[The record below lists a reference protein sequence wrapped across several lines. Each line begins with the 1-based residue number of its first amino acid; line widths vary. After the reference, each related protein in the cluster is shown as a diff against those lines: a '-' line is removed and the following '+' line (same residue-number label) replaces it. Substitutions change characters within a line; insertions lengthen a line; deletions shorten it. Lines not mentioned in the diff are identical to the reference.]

1 VPCYCKN
8 RWTNDGSAPASDG
21 AASPALP
28 LSTSA
33 AAAADPS
40 LANSASISRSGA
52 HGAYSLRAPA
62 PAELAWAD
70 LTCSVADLKTLAP
83 KVILQ
88 PDSGVVVPGELCALV
103 GPSGAGKSTL
113 LDMLAGRKTTGKLG
127 GHVLMSGRPV
137 GRTFKRTSAYV
148 AQEDVF
154 VPTMTARET
163 LRFHAKLRAERGTPL
178 RALEERM
185 DAVLETMGLARAAN
199 TAVGGMLPTGIAVR
213 GLSGGER
220 RRLTIACSLV
230 ALPSILF
237 LDEPTTGL
245 DSFAAYNIMEHM
257 ARLAAGGHAV
267 IATIHQP
274 RQSIWDMF
282 HKVLVL
288 SEGHQLFFGPPDAA
302 VGWFDRGLGYPY
314 QAARDGAASD
324 WLMDLVSVGF
334 AKPDDVAA
342 RSMSSRAD
350 VAAAAAAFAARGGA
364 GGAPFGGGSS
374 SDAAEDAALVAAA
387 ARGGTRPPRPS
398 SAAGTSLLPAA
409 ALSDADGARA
419 RAAARARLSGRY
431 PSSYWTQFRVLFHR
445 SGLAQLRNPTDVTSR
460 LMLSCWVGTFAG
472 LVFVALERGA
482 ASSVFQ
488 RLAVLFFTMMTFQL
502 LPFCYMSLY
511 VADRAFYAADVA
523 AGLYHPLAY
532 YVANSLASG
541 PFVVLNT
548 LIGGFAAYGLAALK
562 PGVKHVVIYGLLQS
576 LQALTAV
583 QLMVFAVYL
592 TPNQVRRKRGERET
606 SSTFFCF
613 PARFFLNF
621 ILLNRFSPS
630 SSSLRPSKSPNH
642 PFNLVQDIAYV
653 LAVAYVTVS
662 ILLGGFYIR
671 IFEIPFAILRY
682 ISFLSYPRFT
692 LQGLAINEMR
702 DDVYRPQGCLSASML
717 GATKAEIDALVS
729 NDTQAEQGR
738 MGGTKCTLVADGNGT
753 MEYWDFK
760 VRVSVAVVFVF
771 AFIV

>member
-1 VPCYCKN
+1 
-8 RWTNDGSAPASDG
+8 
-21 AASPALP
+21 
-28 LSTSA
+28 
-33 AAAADPS
+33 
-40 LANSASISRSGA
+40 
-52 HGAYSLRAPA
+52 
-62 PAELAWAD
+62 
-70 LTCSVADLKTLAP
+70 
-83 KVILQ
+83 
-88 PDSGVVVPGELCALV
+88 
-103 GPSGAGKSTL
+103 
-113 LDMLAGRKTTGKLG
+113 MLAGRKTTGKLG

-163 LRFHAKLRAERGTPL
+163 LRFHARLRAERGTPP

-185 DAVLETMGLARAAN
+185 DAVLETMGLARAAD

-257 ARLAAGGHAV
+257 AKLASGGHAV

-288 SEGHQLFFGPPDAA
+288 SEGYQLYFGPPDAA
-302 VGWFDRGLGYPY
+302 VGWFDKSLGYPY
-314 QAARDGAASD
+314 QASRDGAASD

-350 VAAAAAAFAARGGA
+350 VAAAASAFTARGGA
-364 GGAPFGGGSS
+364 GSAAFGGGGQ
-374 SDAAEDAALVAAA
+374 DAAEDAALVAAA

-398 SAAGTSLLPAA
+398 SAAGTSLVPAA
-409 ALSDADGARA
+409 ALTEADTKA

-431 PSSYWTQFRVLFHR
+431 PASYWTQFRVLFHR
-445 SGLAQLRNPTDVTSR
+445 SVLAQLRNPTDVTSR

-482 ASSVFQ
+482 SSSVFQ

-532 YVANSLASG
+532 YVANSLASA

-548 LIGGFAAYGLAALK
+548 LIGGFASYGLAALK
-562 PGVKHVVIYGLLQS
+562 PGARHVVIYGLLQS

-592 TPNQVRRKRGERET
+592 TPNQVRGEREREREFFFFFFIFFNFFQLFRHLTNFRLLLSSSSNPLPPPPPPPTHRTSPT
-606 SSTFFCF
+606 SSPSPTS
-613 PARFFLNF
+613 P
-621 ILLNRFSPS
+621 SPS
-630 SSSLRPSKSPNH
+630 SSAAS
-642 PFNLVQDIAYV
+642 
-653 LAVAYVTVS
+653 T
-662 ILLGGFYIR
+662 
-671 IFEIPFAILRY
+671 
-682 ISFLSYPRFT
+682 
-692 LQGLAINEMR
+692 
-702 DDVYRPQGCLSASML
+702 SASSRSPL
-717 GATKAEIDALVS
+717 PSCATS
-729 NDTQAEQGR
+729 R
-738 MGGTKCTLVADGNGT
+738 SCPTLASRSRGSRST
-753 MEYWDFK
+753 
-760 VRVSVAVVFVF
+760 R
-771 AFIV
+771 

>member
-1 VPCYCKN
+1 M
-8 RWTNDGSAPASDG
+8 
-21 AASPALP
+21 
-28 LSTSA
+28 
-33 AAAADPS
+33 
-40 LANSASISRSGA
+40 SRSGT
-52 HGAYSLRAPA
+52 HGAYSLRAPS

-70 LTCSVADLKTLAP
+70 LTCSVTDLKTLAP

-178 RALEERM
+178 KALEERM
-185 DAVLETMGLARAAN
+185 DAVLETMGLARAAD

-257 ARLAAGGHAV
+257 AKLASGGHAV

-288 SEGHQLFFGPPDAA
+288 SEGYQLYFGPPESA
-302 VGWFDRGLGYPY
+302 VGWFDKSLGYPY
-314 QAARDGAASD
+314 QVTRDGAASD

-350 VAAAAAAFAARGGA
+350 VAAAASAFAARGGA
-364 GGAPFGGGSS
+364 GGASFGGIGASA
-374 SDAAEDAALVAAA
+374 SDVADDAALIAAA
-387 ARGGTRPPRPS
+387 ARGGTRPSRPS
-398 SAAGTSLLPAA
+398 SAAGTSLVPAA
-409 ALSDADGARA
+409 ALTDADNKA

-431 PSSYWTQFRVLFHR
+431 PASYWTQFKVLFHR
-445 SGLAQLRNPTDVTSR
+445 SVLAQLRNPTDVTSR

-482 ASSVFQ
+482 SSSVFQ

-532 YVANSLASG
+532 YVANSLASA

-548 LIGGFAAYGLAALK
+548 LIGGFASYGLAALK
-562 PGVKHVVIYGLLQS
+562 TGARHVVIYGLLQS

-592 TPNQVRRKRGERET
+592 TPNQVRRVVFF
-606 SSTFFCF
+606 SSFFCVF
-613 PARFFLNF
+613 FVFFLSSLFLPPPPPEKLPNSFRSIHSFSGYRLRPRRRLRHYLHPARRFLHPHLRDPLRRAPLRVVPVLPSLHAPGARDQRVEGRRLQASGLSVGLALGRQQDGDRQPGQQRDAGRAREDGRHEMHAGRRRDGDHGLLGLQGKSDFFG
-621 ILLNRFSPS
+621 LLSFLQRFSG
-630 SSSLRPSKSPNH
+630 K
-642 PFNLVQDIAYV
+642 
-653 LAVAYVTVS
+653 
-662 ILLGGFYIR
+662 
-671 IFEIPFAILRY
+671 
-682 ISFLSYPRFT
+682 
-692 LQGLAINEMR
+692 
-702 DDVYRPQGCLSASML
+702 
-717 GATKAEIDALVS
+717 
-729 NDTQAEQGR
+729 
-738 MGGTKCTLVADGNGT
+738 
-753 MEYWDFK
+753 
-760 VRVSVAVVFVF
+760 
-771 AFIV
+771 